1 MRKFLT
7 LPLIALPLLAA
18 CGPVSVQQA
27 ERECFERARLAQQP
41 RGTVR
46 VGATSTGKAAGG
58 LDLTVSSDY
67 LLGKDPSA
75 VFETC
80 VMAKSGQV
88 PTRPLYDMPGWKG

>member
-1 MRKFLT
+1 MRRLLI
-7 LPLIALPLLAA
+7 LPLILAA

-27 ERECFERARLAQQP
+27 ERECFDRARLAQQP
-41 RGTVR
+41 RGTVKL
-46 VGATSTGKAAGG
+46 GGTSTGKVAGG
-58 LDLTVSSDY
+58 LELNVSSDY

-80 VMAKSGQV
+80 VMARSGQA

>member
-1 MRKFLT
+1 MRRLLI
-7 LPLIALPLLAA
+7 LPLILAA

-27 ERECFERARLAQQP
+27 ERDCYERARLAQQP
-41 RGTVR
+41 RGMVK
-46 VGATSTGKAAGG
+46 VGAASGGRMAGG
-58 LDLTVSSDY
+58 LDLSVSSDY

-80 VMAKSGQV
+80 VMARSGQA

>member
-1 MRKFLT
+1 MRRLLV
-7 LPLIALPLLAA
+7 LPLILAA

-27 ERECFERARLAQQP
+27 ERDCFERARLAQQP
-41 RGTVR
+41 RGMVKL
-46 VGATSTGKAAGG
+46 GGTSTGKVAGG
-58 LDLTVSSDY
+58 LELNVSSDY

-80 VMAKSGQV
+80 VMARSGQA

>member
-1 MRKFLT
+1 MRRLLI
-7 LPLIALPLLAA
+7 LPLILAA

-27 ERECFERARLAQQP
+27 ERECFDRARLAQQP
-41 RGTVR
+41 RGTVKL
-46 VGATSTGKAAGG
+46 GGTSTGKVAGG
-58 LDLTVSSDY
+58 LELNVSSDY

-80 VMAKSGQV
+80 VMAKSGQA